1 MQESSKIPFKVLV
14 VDDSQTVRMSA
25 QRFLREGGHEVLLAE
40 DGYQALALLHDFMP
54 DLVFC
59 DILMPRLDGYQTCA
73 IIRRNA
79 RFAHVP
85 VLMLSSKDGVFDLAR
100 GRLAGAQ
107 DQRGHARYGAAVARI
122 GATGR
127 RVAPVGDSL

>member
-1 MQESSKIPFKVLV
+1 MQESSKIPCKVLV
-14 VDDSQTVRMSA
+14 VDNSQTVRMSA

-107 DQRGHARYGAAVARI
+107 DHLGKPFGREQLLQAVQQHALRSPC
-122 GATGR
+122 
-127 RVAPVGDSL
+127 AP

>member
-1 MQESSKIPFKVLV
+1 MLGNCSRSCKVLV
-14 VDDSQTVRMSA
+14 VDDSQTVRHCA
-25 QRFLREGGHEVLLAE
+25 ERFLREGGHEVLLAE
-40 DGYQALALLHDFMP
+40 DGYQALALLHDFRP

-73 IIRRNA
+73 IIRRNP

-100 GRLAGAQ
+100 GRLAGAHDHLGKPFDREQ
-107 DQRGHARYGAAVARI
+107 LLQAVQQHAALLPTA
-122 GATGR
+122 
-127 RVAPVGDSL
+127 S